1 MKIIFPPEGYPTL
14 TSIYTR
20 SVAVLNQS
28 IWEQRPIS
36 YKYLSGWPEPERE
49 EIINNDHWQIS
60 IMKPIVCK
68 YRVLLEREWT
78 SYESGANNSRVYPIA
93 SCEPMNQQVTK
104 LIVCEAV
111 R

>member
-1 MKIIFPPEGYPTL
+1 
-14 TSIYTR
+14 
-20 SVAVLNQS
+20 
-28 IWEQRPIS
+28 
-36 YKYLSGWPEPERE
+36 
-49 EIINNDHWQIS
+49 
-60 IMKPIVCK
+60 MKPIVCK